1 MIPHDR
7 SQANYLVVHWRL
19 VTGSI
24 MPWAGRR
31 QGFPWLLERHFG
43 VMPLQHY
50 SFFVD
55 KKKKRLTTYLQ
66 FFTYLMGHCCFLCPF
81 AVVTFPYHAICS
93 IYTILG
99 LCQGRKG
106 LFDQMYLQ
114 HFCGFKPHTVQC
126 LILMTLQVTPKFIGF
141 LSKSQISE
149 KIPSTFWRV
158 FWCAQG
164 CFCY

>member
-1 MIPHDR
+1 MSRKKAGISLIAWKTFWCHAITALFFFCWQEKEKTYNLPTIL
-7 SQANYLVVHWRL
+7 YLL
-19 VTGSI
+19 NGT
-24 MPWAGRR
+24 
-31 QGFPWLLERHFG
+31 LL
-43 VMPLQHY
+43 
-50 SFFVD
+50 FF
-55 KKKKRLTTYLQ
+55 
-66 FFTYLMGHCCFLCPF
+66 CPF